1 MRNKFRFL
9 LLSAT
14 ALVLCACGG
23 GGSGA
28 SAPSTM
34 TISGAVV
41 KGPMAMAEVK
51 AYKTTSAGVQGELLG
66 SATTDANGGYTISM
80 GSYTGVVLL
89 TSTATAETT
98 MWDEAT
104 GASIAPPV
112 GYSLRASLAAGGT
125 AAMTAQINPFTEVAT
140 AAAVKAGG
148 LTMANVARANTDMA
162 AVLTFNP
169 LEVVPAFDATSHAA
183 KNAAAAALTAVS
195 NMALSG
201 ALNCGVGNQAAKVAC
216 ATAAMASAGMT
227 DIAVKTA
234 LQTHISSVTSSLN
247 LPTLTLHDPSG
258 GPVSEATSL
267 DQTKAFF
274 TTLRSNAKAL
284 SGTEFSLKSELEAA
298 NADMKNRTVPLAEN
312 NLWVVW
318 MAADAAQ
325 LWNDSVVDTTKPFV
339 ASKDFYRNSF
349 NSAGFY
355 GISQA
360 FGRCEITTDAA
371 GTIRAT
377 SKDQAKYMSCSTY
390 AYRNIFANGGI
401 NSFVEPTDADGYI
414 ATCTKTGDLCGTHW
428 DTILTLRPATVA
440 GTFSVRTT
448 TRKRVLTLKAYT
460 LPLVCNDSFRD
471 PMWAC
476 PADTFNYADTL
487 YGAAASAS
495 SGGNQATLVTT
506 SDSTGAISGAE
517 LTGELAPAFV
527 VTTSPDY
534 FWMWTPTGILVK
546 HDKTVTVLG
555 DKQNIRVKT
564 ALTTANSVSKLA
576 VSAYMDVVVNGAVD
590 SHIELLDGSY
600 LQAKAIAPGVYTGT
614 AGGEELFLNLRGGT
628 IATTLDGGI
637 TVKMPLWDASHK
649 YYQPT
654 LVSFNGKFS
663 RNNVALFNGTLSTKI
678 LNYELYD
685 ASQPPSVTNQR
696 KNQLDFTGSVSIPN
710 RPNMALAL
718 SMVETISS
726 PPCNNGICTN
736 TNASYTLTGQYQQGL
751 VTVNLEGAGSGPVN
765 TVTLTSTT
773 GVKLVADS
781 NAATYPLTKNG
792 QTMGAYDPNTMRVN
806 YADGS
811 YEQF

>member
-28 SAPSTM
+28 SAPSAM

-41 KGPMAMAEVK
+41 KGPMAMAQVK

-89 TSTATAETT
+89 TSTATADTT

-104 GASIAPPV
+104 GVSIAPPV
-112 GYSLRASLAAGGT
+112 GYSLRASLAVGGT
-125 AAMTAQINPFTEVAT
+125 GAMTAQINPFTEAAT

-148 LTMANVARANTDMA
+148 LTKANVDQANADMA

-169 LEVVPAFDATSHAA
+169 LDTVAQFDATSHVA

-201 ALNCGVGNQAAKVAC
+201 ALNCGVGGQAAKVSC
-216 ATAAMASAGMT
+216 TTAAMASSGMG
-227 DIAVKTA
+227 DAAIKSA
-234 LQTHISSVTSSLN
+234 LQTHITSVTGSLG
-247 LPTLTLHDPSG
+247 LPTLTLQNPSG
-258 GPVSEATSL
+258 TVVSDATPL

-298 NADMKNRTVPLAEN
+298 NSDLKDRTVPLAEN

-318 MAADAAQ
+318 LAADAAQ
-325 LWNDSVVDTTKPFV
+325 LWNDSVLDASKPFV
-339 ASKDFYRNSF
+339 AGKDFYRNSF
-349 NSAGFY
+349 NSADFY

-371 GTIRAT
+371 GAIRAE

-390 AYRNIFANGGI
+390 AYRNIFANGGL
-401 NSFVEPTDADGYI
+401 NSFVDSTDADGYVT
-414 ATCTKTGDLCGTHW
+414 TCTKPGDICGTHW
-428 DTILTLRPATVA
+428 DTVLTMSPATVDA
-440 GTFSVRTT
+440 TFSVVTA
-448 TRKRVLTLKAYT
+448 TRKRVLTLKASA
-460 LPLVCNDSFRD
+460 LPSICSDSFRD

-476 PADTFNYADTL
+476 PVDTFNYADTL
-487 YGAAASAS
+487 YGAAASSS

-506 SDSTGAISGAE
+506 SDSTGAITGAE
-517 LTGELAPAFV
+517 LIGELAPAFV
-527 VTTSPDY
+527 VDSKPIY
-534 FWMWTPTGILVK
+534 SWIPPVYSFKPNK
-546 HDKTVTVLG
+546 SVTVLG
-555 DKQNIRVKT
+555 DKQNIRLKA
-564 ALTTANSVSKLA
+564 ALTTVNSVSKLA
-576 VSAYMDVVVNGAVD
+576 VTAYMDVVVNGAVD
-590 SHIELLDGSY
+590 SRVELLDGSY

-614 AGGEELFLNLRGGT
+614 DGSEELFLKLRGGT
-628 IATTLDGGI
+628 SATTLDGSI
-637 TVKMPLWDASHK
+637 TVSTPSGGASNK

-663 RNNVALFNGTLSTKI
+663 RNNVALFNGTLSTEI
-678 LNYELYD
+678 LNYKLYD
-685 ASQPPSVTNQR
+685 ASQPASANNQR
-696 KNQLDFTGSVSIPN
+696 KNKLDFTGSVSIPN

-726 PPCNNGICTN
+726 PPCSNGICTN
-736 TNASYTLTGQYQQGL
+736 TNASYALTGQYQQGL
-751 VTVNLEGAGSGPVN
+751 LTVNLEGAGSGSAN

-781 NAATYPLTKNG
+781 SAATYPLTKNG
-792 QTMGAYDPNTMRVN
+792 QTMGVYDPKKMQVN
-806 YADGS
+806 YTDGS